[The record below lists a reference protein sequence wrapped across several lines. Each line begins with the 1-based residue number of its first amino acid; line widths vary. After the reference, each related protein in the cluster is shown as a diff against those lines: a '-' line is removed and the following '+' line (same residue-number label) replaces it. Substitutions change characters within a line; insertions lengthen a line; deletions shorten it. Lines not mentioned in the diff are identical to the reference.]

1 MNIHRA
7 RELVEGRKDFI
18 IVEKD
23 GYTVADYVFMS
34 NDTFDEL
41 ERHELRG
48 LKFDNKTGEIL
59 ARPFHKFFN
68 IGEKEEHANIDWSRP
83 HVVMPKLDGSM
94 IHAALVNNEVRLMT
108 RMGIT
113 EHSIRAERHLT
124 DVLKKE
130 LLIELLCGQ
139 TPIFEW
145 TAPDNQIVLPYDE
158 SKLTLLAN
166 RNNETGKYDHP
177 ELLKDL
183 SILMEVD
190 CIDFDEPFDLETS
203 KNNLGIEGYV
213 IWFYETGEFYKVK
226 TDEYVMMHRAV
237 SFFDREDK
245 VLACVLEGKC
255 DDLYPALD
263 KERADKLKSYE
274 NDVNSELINLAA
286 TIEVIAVAAK
296 SYEMDRKTFALKIVN
311 QARKSLRSAYF
322 RILDGDDALDAVKKC
337 VYKDPMILN
346 RRWV

>member
-124 DVLKKE
+124 DVLKKDFIRTARAKGLPE
-130 LLIELLCGQ
+130 SQVIGRHAFRNSLF
-139 TPIFEW
+139 PI
-145 TAPDNQIVLPYDE
+145 I
-158 SKLTLLAN
+158 TLLASVFP
-166 RNNETGKYDHP
+166 RAMGGS
-177 ELLKDL
+177 L
-183 SILMEVD
+183 ILE
-190 CIDFDEPFDLETS
+190 IIF
-203 KNNLGIEGYV
+203 N
-213 IWFYETGEFYKVK
+213 
-226 TDEYVMMHRAV
+226 
-237 SFFDREDK
+237 
-245 VLACVLEGKC
+245 
-255 DDLYPALD
+255 
-263 KERADKLKSYE
+263 
-274 NDVNSELINLAA
+274 
-286 TIEVIAVAAK
+286 
-296 SYEMDRKTFALKIVN
+296 LKI
-311 QARKSLRSAYF
+311 
-322 RILDGDDALDAVKKC
+322 
-337 VYKDPMILN
+337 
-346 RRWV
+346 